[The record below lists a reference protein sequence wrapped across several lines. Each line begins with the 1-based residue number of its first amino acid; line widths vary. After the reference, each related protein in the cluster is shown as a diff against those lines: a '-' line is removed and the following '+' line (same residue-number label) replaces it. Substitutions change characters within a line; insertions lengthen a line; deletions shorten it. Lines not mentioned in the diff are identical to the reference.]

1 MASYTGNLNLKKPA
15 LDDDA
20 LITDIN
26 NNMDILDAAVNGIQD
41 GLAIVAN
48 GNTHVAITA
57 GQFVY
62 VRNHGTLTEG
72 LYVASTN
79 IAANATLSTSNL
91 TADSAGGLN
100 ALNSKIGTGTG
111 WINATGQWYYRRK
124 SGFVEVECR
133 DYSATTDVPTSWTTI
148 FTLPEGYR
156 PSYRPAIFIT
166 VGSGNNQYVLMQIL
180 TGGEVQIVTQQS
192 NVKLYGAYAVFGV
205 DSI

>member
-62 VRNHGTLTEG
+62 VRNHSTLTEG

-79 IAANATLSTSNL
+79 IAANATLSSSNL
-91 TADSAGGLN
+91 TADAAGGLN
-100 ALNSKIGTGTG
+100 ALNSKITNQLRKIYVPANGKALITVNDYNFGGMICISGDGTYCVGFWNIGYLAVMKNETDL
-111 WINATGQWYYRRK
+111 NMTVDTSTYK
-124 SGFVEVECR
+124 SVTVQN
-133 DYSATTDVPTSWTTI
+133 DNYSAKYVWI
-148 FTLPEGYR
+148 LA
-156 PSYRPAIFIT
+156 PADIEVT
-166 VGSGNNQYVLMQIL
+166 MQI
-180 TGGEVQIVTQQS
+180 I
-192 NVKLYGAYAVFGV
+192 N
-205 DSI
+205 

>member
-26 NNMDILDAAVNGIQD
+26 NNMDIVDAAINGIQD

-79 IAANATLSTSNL
+79 IAANATLSSSNL
-91 TADSAGGLN
+91 TADAAGGLN
-100 ALNSKIGTGTG
+100 ALNSNIANLIKLVEHTEQITIASNST
-111 WINATGQWYYRRK
+111 K
-124 SGFVEVECR
+124 SQRIDYAIPSG
-133 DYSATTDVPTSWTTI
+133 YSAISVTPSIVSGDVIDVNINTFSNSSAIVRITNHHSI
-148 FTLPEGYR
+148 QLERNLTLR
-156 PSYRPAIFIT
+156 VICKQ
-166 VGSGNNQYVLMQIL
+166 N
-180 TGGEVQIVTQQS
+180 
-192 NVKLYGAYAVFGV
+192 
-205 DSI
+205 

>member
-62 VRNHGTLTEG
+62 VRNHSTLTEG

-79 IAANATLSTSNL
+79 IAANATLSSSNL
-91 TADSAGGLN
+91 TADAAGGLN
-100 ALNSKIGTGTG
+100 ALNNNLSTISGGFLFRFFMQANGDFDTTFQESFRKVFVANGKPIGIITGNI
-111 WINATGQWYYRRK
+111 WAATGYLAVVSPNF
-124 SGFVEVECR
+124 SG
-133 DYSATTDVPTSWTTI
+133 DYM
-148 FTLPEGYR
+148 
-156 PSYRPAIFIT
+156 
-166 VGSGNNQYVLMQIL
+166 VLAM
-180 TGGEVQIVTQQS
+180 
-192 NVKLYGAYAVFGV
+192 GV
-205 DSI
+205 DNPVLHSFIISADGNTISNYSSIQLT